1 MQQRQG
7 KTHKAALVDSG
18 DKIRLI
24 DLIRFCE
31 EASHD
36 LDKMGEEGSAIH
48 FENMAEYLRQDFRG
62 GSLKYTSRILG
73 L

>member
-31 EASHD
+31 EASAD
-36 LDKMGEEGSAIH
+36 LQDTNEDAAIY
-48 FENMAEYLRQDFRG
+48 FENISLFLREDFRG